1 MSEKML
7 YLSRADVEAAGP
19 SMEEI
24 IASLGMMF
32 REKAAGRTEMP
43 PKPGIHTRPDSFIHA
58 MPAYIPALNAAGM
71 KWVSS
76 YPGNRLRGLPNITGL
91 IVLND
96 PETGL
101 PLAVMDATWITAKRT
116 GAATAIAAKS
126 LARPGSRTAGVL
138 GCGVQGKS
146 NIEAL
151 RTVLSLERIIAYDK
165 DPGAVERFL
174 EETRKGGGIEVIAAR
189 TPFEAVKGCDIVVT
203 AGPITKV
210 PHATIQPGWL
220 CPGAFA
226 SLVDYDSYWDPGAL
240 AEADK
245 FCTDDIRQLEYAKSM
260 GYFKSIP
267 PVYAELGDLVSGRKA
282 GRESDAERTIACN
295 LGLALDDMATAP
307 LVFRKALDL
316 GIGTWLPL

>member
-1 MSEKML
+1 MSGKIL

-24 IASLGMMF
+24 IASLAMMF

-43 PKPGIHTRPDSFIHA
+43 PKPGIHTRPDAFIHA

-76 YPGNRLRGLPNITGL
+76 YPGNRLRGLPNINGL

-126 LARPGSRTAGVL
+126 LARAGSRTAGVL

-165 DPGAVERFL
+165 DPVAAQRFL
-174 EETRKGGGIEVIAAR
+174 EETRKDGRTEVITAR
-189 TPFEAVKGCDIVVT
+189 TPFEAVKGCDVVVT

-220 CPGAFA
+220 GPGAFA
-226 SLVDYDSYWDPGAL
+226 SLVDYDSYWDPRAL

-260 GYFKSIP
+260 GYFKTIP

-282 GRESDAERTIACN
+282 GRESDLERTIACN

-307 LVFRKALDL
+307 LVYRKSLDL

>member
-1 MSEKML
+1 MAKKIL

-19 SMEEI
+19 PLEEI
-24 IASLGMMF
+24 IASLETMF

-43 PKPGIHTRPDSFIHA
+43 PKPGIHTRPDTFIHA

-76 YPGNRLRGLPNITGL
+76 YPGNRFHGLPNITGL

-101 PLAVMDATWITAKRT
+101 PLTVMDATWVTAKRT
-116 GAATAIAAKS
+116 GAATALAAKF

-151 RTVLSLERIIAYDK
+151 RKVLSLERIIAYDK
-165 DPGAVERFL
+165 DPGATERFL
-174 EETRKGGGIEVIAAR
+174 EEIRKDGGIEVIAAR
-189 TPFEAVKGCDIVVT
+189 TPFEAVKGCDVVVT

-210 PHATIQPGWL
+210 PHATIQPGWIG
-220 CPGAFA
+220 PGTFA
-226 SLVDYDSYWDPGAL
+226 SLVDYDSYWDPRAL

-245 FCTDDIRQLEYAKSM
+245 FCTDDLRQLEYAKSM

-282 GRESDAERTIACN
+282 GRESEAERTIACN

-307 LVFRKALDL
+307 LVYRKALGL

>member
-19 SMEEI
+19 PMEEI
-24 IASLGMMF
+24 IASLEMMF

-43 PKPGIHTRPDSFIHA
+43 PKPGIHTRPDTFIHA

-76 YPGNRLRGLPNITGL
+76 YPSNRLRGLPNISGL

-101 PLAVMDATWITAKRT
+101 PLAVMDAAWITAKRT
-116 GAATAIAAKS
+116 GAATAIAAKF

-146 NIEAL
+146 NVEAI

-165 DPGAVERFL
+165 ERAAVESL
-174 EETRKGGGIEVIAAR
+174 AEETQKGGGIEIIVAR
-189 TPFEAVKGCDIVVT
+189 TPFEAVKGCDVVVT

-210 PHATIQPGWL
+210 PHATIQLGWL
-220 CPGAFA
+220 GRGAFA
-226 SLVDYDSYWDPGAL
+226 SLVDYDSYWDPRAL

-260 GYFKSIP
+260 GYFKNIP

-282 GRESDAERTIACN
+282 GRESDEERTIACN

-307 LVFRKALDL
+307 LVYKKSLAL

>member
-1 MSEKML
+1 MSGKML
-7 YLSRADVEAAGP
+7 YLSRADVEAANP
-19 SMEEI
+19 PMKEI
-24 IASLGMMF
+24 ISSLETMF
-32 REKAAGRTEMP
+32 LEKAEGRTEMP
-43 PKPGIHTRPDSFIHA
+43 PKPGIHTRPDTFIHA

-76 YPGNRLRGLPNITGL
+76 YPSNRLRGLPNISGI

-96 PETGL
+96 PETGV
-101 PLAVMDATWITAKRT
+101 PLAVMDAAWITAKRT
-116 GAATAIAAKS
+116 GAATAIAAKF
-126 LARPGSRTAGVL
+126 LARPGSRTVGVL

-151 RTVLSLERIIAYDK
+151 RTIFSLERIIAYDK
-165 DPGAVERFL
+165 ERGAVESFA
-174 EETRKGGGIEVIAAR
+174 EETQKGGGVAIIVAR

-220 CPGAFA
+220 GRGAFA
-226 SLVDYDSYWDPGAL
+226 SLVDYDSYWDPRAL

-245 FCTDDIRQLEYAKSM
+245 FCTDDIRQLEYAKST
-260 GYFKSIP
+260 GYFKNIP

-282 GRESDAERTIACN
+282 GRESDEERTIACN

-307 LVFRKALDL
+307 LVYRKSLAL